1 MPESE
6 RHTWTDDDARTTWR
20 RWVGWR
26 HNLDDAEILPFH
38 LRDATRDP
46 HWRPAPRTLPTR
58 TPGKHAAPEPEDEEP
73 SPETITVSVV
83 FYERQR
89 RRPTTL
95 QVAVLGGLGLVAVTV
110 GIIAVR
116 SLMGAS

>member
-6 RHTWTDDDARTTWR
+6 RQTWTDDDARTTWR

-26 HNLDDAEILPFH
+26 HNLDDVEILPFH

-46 HWRPAPRTLPTR
+46 HWRPAPRTIPTR

-73 SPETITVSVV
+73 SPEITVSVV

-95 QVAVLGGLGLVAVTV
+95 HLAFIGAGVVAVTV
-110 GIIAVR
+110 GVLAVR